1 MSPLIP
7 CMLSNVG
14 KQQTIIQE
22 QKIVL
27 NLNRAFKANI
37 ENYSRCRGADRISP
51 EHVVSD
57 NLNLAISEGEFM
69 TILGHSEGGKSILF
83 NMLANIDISNDETKL
98 EGFLIDSIMK
108 QIFNGT
114 KAMYY
119 SSTSSQP
126 HSKTIDAV
134 PTSRFRCEFSSTDQS
149 S

>member
-7 CMLSNVG
+7 
-14 KQQTIIQE
+14 
-22 QKIVL
+22 
-27 NLNRAFKANI
+27 F
-37 ENYSRCRGADRISP
+37 
-51 EHVVSD
+51 
-57 NLNLAISEGEFM
+57 SEGEFI

-98 EGFLIDSIMK
+98 IEGFLIDSNIK

-114 KAMYY
+114 RDLYY

-126 HSKTIDAV
+126 PSNAIDAV
-134 PTSRFRCEFSSTDQS
+134 PTSRFRCKFSSTDQS

>member
-7 CMLSNVG
+7 F
-14 KQQTIIQE
+14 I
-22 QKIVL
+22 
-27 NLNRAFKANI
+27 
-37 ENYSRCRGADRISP
+37 
-51 EHVVSD
+51 
-57 NLNLAISEGEFM
+57 EGEFI

-98 EGFLIDSIMK
+98 EGFLIDSIIK

-126 HSKTIDAV
+126 HSKTIDA